1 MMNYNLKQAKVASQI
16 NNDILSI
23 GERSEHS
30 LHRVIKYMIDPKSI
44 YHEKKISNKIVD
56 ICIDNKIYEIQ
67 TKAFHN
73 LRSKLDVVLEN
84 YEVTIIYPCIIN
96 KKIVKFNENGEV
108 ISSKKSPKKGKPIDA
123 LFEFYKIKQYLDH
136 PNLKFKIFCFN
147 VDEYQQTIKPTYKNR
162 RGKIRIDQV
171 PNELLDVLDISN
183 INDYLKIVPVINNK
197 FTYKDFLKETKINKK
212 HASYIFSVIKYLG
225 IYIQVDKNGKEYIY
239 EMEKSC

>member
-16 NNDILSI
+16 SNDILSI

-30 LHRVIKYMIDPKSI
+30 LHRVIKYMIDPTSI
-44 YHEKKISNKIVD
+44 YHEKKISSKIVD

-73 LRSKLDVVLEN
+73 LRSKLDVLLDN

-96 KKIVKFNENGEV
+96 KKIIKFNENAEV

-171 PNELLDVLDISN
+171 PNELLDVIEINN
-183 INDYLKIVPVINNK
+183 INDYLKIVPTLNNK
-197 FTYKDFLKETKINKK
+197 FTYKDFLKESKINKK

-225 IYIQVDKNGKEYIY
+225 IYIQVDKNKKEYIY
-239 EMEKSC
+239 EMKKSC

>member
-30 LHRVIKYMIDPKSI
+30 LHRVIKYMIDPTSI

-73 LRSKLDVVLEN
+73 LRSKLDVLLEN

-123 LFEFYKIKQYLDH
+123 LFEFYKIKQYLNH
-136 PNLKFKIFCFN
+136 PNLKFKLFCFN

-171 PNELLDVLDISN
+171 PNELLDVLDINN

-239 EMEKSC
+239 EMKKSC